1 MAYQGPKRFLDAVR
15 ALSLLPGIGEK
26 TAQRLIFSLMKN
38 PKDKI
43 PIISQSLT
51 DLMHHVRPCTICF
64 GYSEEPVCPVC
75 LDERRHKHVLCVV
88 QDPTDIFA
96 IEKSAQFHGMYHVL
110 GGVLAPLDGIGPDQ
124 IRIRELLARIQGG
137 PISEVI
143 LATNPNV
150 EGDATALFISQ
161 KLERQDIKVSR
172 IAQGIPAGGSL
183 EYIDQHTLGRAIA
196 DRRVWV

>member
-1 MAYQGPKRFLDAVR
+1 MRYLGPKRFLEAVK

-26 TAQRLIFSLMKN
+26 TAQRLIFSLMKR
-38 PKDKI
+38 PEEKI
-43 PIISQSLT
+43 PVISNALM
-51 DLMHHVRPCTICF
+51 DLMRHVRACTVCF

-75 LDERRHKHVLCVV
+75 QDGRRNKHVICVV
-88 QDPTDIFA
+88 QEPTDIFA
-96 IEKSAQFHGMYHVL
+96 IEKSGEFHGMYHVL

-124 IRIRELLARIQGG
+124 IRIRELFDRMAAQ
-137 PISEVI
+137 SVTEVI

-161 KLERQDIKVSR
+161 KLENKNIKVSR
-172 IAQGIPAGGSL
+172 IAQGIPTGGSL

-196 DRRVWV
+196 DRRIWM